1 MKAAAMESLWQY
13 LESLSL
19 SDRNRKWLAGK
30 LLETDVKDEDH
41 VTKEEVIADIREG
54 LKEVALYREGKLE
67 LKTLEEVLN
76 EI

>member
-1 MKAAAMESLWQY
+1 MESLWQY

-19 SDRNRKWLAGK
+19 SDRNRKWVAGK

-67 LKTLEEVLN
+67 LKTLEEALN

>member
-1 MKAAAMESLWQY
+1 MRAAAMESLWQY

-67 LKTLEEVLN
+67 LKTLEEALN